1 MASILRA
8 TTAWTT
14 TTTTMRTTR
23 ASTASRVA
31 RAVSATHR
39 AFDVE
44 RATETVRVSRDN
56 ASLDGCEYEV
66 IRARARGS
74 ASSSAS
80 SSSSTSSSTR
90 VFVVPGNP
98 GVPAFYETFALA
110 LGEATAASSV
120 EVVGYLGHTV
130 KDRPNRT
137 EWFTL
142 DEQKE
147 HVREYIERRLAESSG
162 DDDGSTTKCVVVG
175 HSIGAH
181 VALHARR
188 ALGRDKVHG
197 IIGLMPFLHVNERSA
212 LQKSLSFVTRLSL
225 VAHALGKLLDGL
237 RAALPS
243 ARLLLLRAAVTKSM
257 DTTAAEITS
266 AWLRWQSLINMVFM
280 GRTEFDALTVP
291 VTECP
296 LVASARPSEL
306 AVVYA
311 HNDHWA
317 PLHQRDALASIDVD
331 VTTIDADIDVAHDF
345 VVNDASAR
353 VVAALC
359 VPLVARLVRREE

>member
-8 TTAWTT
+8 TTTTSTT
-14 TTTTMRTTR
+14 TRMRTTR
-23 ASTASRVA
+23 ASTASCVA

-44 RATETVRVSRDN
+44 RATETVRVSR
-56 ASLDGCEYEV
+56 ASSSLDGCEYEV
-66 IRARARGS
+66 IRARARPEN
-74 ASSSAS
+74 AS
-80 SSSSTSSSTR
+80 SSSSSSSTTTR

-130 KDRPNRT
+130 KDRPNRK

-147 HVREYIERRLAESSG
+147 HVREYIERRLAESS
-162 DDDGSTTKCVVVG
+162 DDGSTTACVVVG

-188 ALGRDKVHG
+188 ALGRDKVRG
-197 IIGLMPFLHVNERSA
+197 VIGLMPFLHVNERSA
-212 LQKSLSFVTRLSL
+212 LQKSLGFVTRLSL

-237 RAALPS
+237 RAAAPT

-291 VTECP
+291 VTACP
-296 LVASARPSEL
+296 LVASARPSDL

-311 HNDHWA
+311 RDDHWA
-317 PLHQRDALASIDVD
+317 PLHQRDALASMDVD
-331 VTTIDADIDVAHDF
+331 VTTIDADVDVAHDF
-345 VVNDASAR
+345 VVNDASSR
-353 VVAALC
+353 VVASLC
-359 VPLVARLVRREE
+359 VPLVAKLARRDEA

>member
-1 MASILRA
+1 MSTPLARA
-8 TTAWTT
+8 TTA
-14 TTTTMRTTR
+14 MRSRPSR
-23 ASTASRVA
+23 ARVA
-31 RAVSATHR
+31 RTASAYR
-39 AFDVE
+39 DAFDVE
-44 RATETVRVSRDN
+44 RARESVNVSR
-56 ASLDGCEYEV
+56 ASSSSGTGTSSGTTLAGCEYEV
-66 IRARARGS
+66 IRVRAREERGKK
-74 ASSSAS
+74 
-80 SSSSTSSSTR
+80 TR

-130 KDRPNRT
+130 EDRPNRQ

-147 HVREYIERRLAESSG
+147 HVREYIARRLAESR
-162 DDDGSTTKCVVVG
+162 DGEKCVVVG

-181 VALHARR
+181 IALHARR
-188 ALGRDKVHG
+188 ELGREKVHG
-197 IIGLMPFLHVNERSA
+197 VIGLMPFLHVNTRSA
-212 LQKSLSFVTRLSL
+212 LQKSLNFVTRLSL

-237 RAALPS
+237 RAFAPT
-243 ARLLLLRAAVTKSM
+243 ARVFLLRNAVTKSM

-296 LVASARPSEL
+296 LVADAALPSDF
-306 AVVYA
+306 AAVYA
-311 HNDHWA
+311 RDDHWA

-331 VTTIDADIDVAHDF
+331 VTTIDGVAVDVKHDF
-345 VVNDASAR
+345 VVSDASSR
-353 VVAALC
+353 VVASSWCA
-359 VPLVARLVRREE
+359 PIVARLAA